1 MSTRQI
7 GEILAENLSL
17 ALAKTKLT
25 RTDVANRAG
34 ISRARLSALEHH
46 NAPIRAT
53 ELWDIATILGVEPE
67 WFYREHLPELTAAN

>member
-1 MSTRQI
+1 MSPRQI

-34 ISRARLSALEHH
+34 ISRARLSALENH

-53 ELWDIATILGVEPE
+53 ELWDIAMILGVEPA
-67 WFYREHLPELTAAN
+67 WFYREHLPELVAAN

>member
-25 RTDVANRAG
+25 RIEVAQRAG
-34 ISRARLSALEHH
+34 ISRARLSALENH
-46 NAPIRAT
+46 NAPIRAN
-53 ELWDIATILGVEPE
+53 ELWEIETILGVEPA
-67 WFYREHLPELTAAN
+67 WFYQEHLPELTATN

>member
-25 RTDVANRAG
+25 RSEVATRAG
-34 ISRARLSALEHH
+34 ISRARLSALENH

-53 ELWDIATILGVEPE
+53 ELWDIANILGVEPA
-67 WFYREHLPELTAAN
+67 WFYSEHLPELAAN

>member
-25 RTDVANRAG
+25 RTDVASRAG
-34 ISRARLSALEHH
+34 ISRARLSALENH

-53 ELWDIATILGVEPE
+53 ELWGIAAALGVSTG
-67 WFYREHLPELTAAN
+67 WFFEEHIPELTTS

>member
-25 RTDVANRAG
+25 RTDIANRAG
-34 ISRARLSALEHH
+34 ISRARLSALENH
-46 NAPIRAT
+46 NSPIRAT
-53 ELWDIATILGVEPE
+53 ELWNLAAVLKVSPG
-67 WFYREHLPELTAAN
+67 WFFEEHIPELTTA

>member
-7 GEILAENLSL
+7 GEILSL

-34 ISRARLSALEHH
+34 ISRARLSALENH